1 MIDGFLNFIKEKVNM
16 QDRYSNIISNTCIKK
31 TIIELES
38 KIHF

>member
-1 MIDGFLNFIKEKVNM
+1 M

-38 KIHF
+38 KIQIEFVIKKIKR